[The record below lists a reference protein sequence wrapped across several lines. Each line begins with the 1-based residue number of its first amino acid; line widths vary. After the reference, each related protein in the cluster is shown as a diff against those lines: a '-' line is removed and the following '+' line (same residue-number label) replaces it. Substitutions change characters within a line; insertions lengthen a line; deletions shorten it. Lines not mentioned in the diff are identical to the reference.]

1 MDDAITEGPADGIS
15 DAEAEESDSMLT
27 TTEVACMLN
36 VHVATVRRWHNLGI
50 LESFHFGPQGERLF
64 RKKDVIT
71 SMLIFKPYS
80 LPIGL
85 Q

>member
-1 MDDAITEGPADGIS
+1 MDDAITEVPADGIP
-15 DAEAEESDSMLT
+15 DAEAEDSDSVLT
-27 TTEVACMLN
+27 TTEVASMLN

-50 LESFHFGPQGERLF
+50 LESFHLGPRGERLF

-80 LPIGL
+80 LPMGL
-85 Q
+85 L